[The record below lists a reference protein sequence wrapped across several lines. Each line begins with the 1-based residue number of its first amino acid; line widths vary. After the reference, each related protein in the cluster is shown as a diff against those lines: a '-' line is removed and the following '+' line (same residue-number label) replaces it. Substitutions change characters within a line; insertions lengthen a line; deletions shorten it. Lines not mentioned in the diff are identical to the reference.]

1 MKFARSVVLVG
12 AAAASVAAVACNA
25 ITGLSDYEKVAC
37 VEPCDAAPD
46 NVFDS
51 PYDVPHDVDAGW
63 DAADV
68 NLDVVSDQVD
78 VDAPEDVAPDVLPD
92 VLPDVQYDASEVGV
106 VERRLRW
113 AQWPMPHQFLS
124 TVPGAEDAGLPRGAN
139 LTLGDA
145 SPPYFYDGVTGL
157 DWTVS
162 AGAGMSLG
170 EAVSH
175 CATQGAGPLVAR
187 LPTRIELVTLFEP
200 EVDPSANPVL
210 GSDLKLGAYWSQ
222 SDAPLRDAGAVREY
236 WVVDFAQGAVL
247 TRAED
252 QKAYVRCVL
261 YQK

>member
-1 MKFARSVVLVG
+1 VLLG
-12 AAAASVAAVACNA
+12 AAIASVAAVACNA

-37 VEPCDAAPD
+37 VGPCDAGSTDVMPD
-46 NVFDS
+46 NVFDV
-51 PYDVPHDVDAGW
+51 PYDVDAGDAGEAGLDAVSDGVAFDGPE
-63 DAADV
+63 DAA
-68 NLDVVSDQVD
+68 
-78 VDAPEDVAPDVLPD
+78 PDVAPDVLPD

-124 TVPGAEDAGLPRGAN
+124 PVPDAGDAAPPHDAD
-139 LTLGDA
+139 LTLHDG
-145 SPPYFYDGVTGL
+145 SPPYFHDGVTGL

-175 CATQGAGPLVAR
+175 CDAQSAGPLLAR

-252 QKAYVRCVL
+252 QEAYVRCVL

>member
-1 MKFARSVVLVG
+1 LRSARSVVLLG
-12 AAAASVAAVACNA
+12 AAIASVAAVACNA

-37 VEPCDAAPD
+37 VGPCDAGSTDVMPD
-46 NVFDS
+46 NVFDV
-51 PYDVPHDVDAGW
+51 PYDVDAG
-63 DAADV
+63 DAGEV
-68 NLDVVSDQVD
+68 GLDAVSDGVAFD
-78 VDAPEDVAPDVLPD
+78 GPEDVAPDVPED
-92 VLPDVQYDASEVGV
+92 VVVDVHYDASEVGV

-113 AQWPMPHQFLS
+113 AQWQMPHQFLS
-124 TVPGAEDAGLPRGAN
+124 PVPGAEDAGLPRGAD
-139 LTLGDA
+139 LTLDDA
-145 SPPYFYDGVTGL
+145 SPPYFHDGVTGL

-175 CATQGAGPLVAR
+175 CDAQSAGPLLAR

-200 EVDPSANPVL
+200 EVDPSAHPVL

-252 QKAYVRCVL
+252 QEAYVRCVL

>member
-1 MKFARSVVLVG
+1 LRSARSVVLVG
-12 AAAASVAAVACNA
+12 AAIASVAAVACNA
-25 ITGLSDYEKVAC
+25 ITGLSDYEKVDC
-37 VEPCDAAPD
+37 VGDCGSGVADATPD
-46 NVFDS
+46 TVLDS
-51 PYDVPHDVDAGW
+51 SPIDVQQDVDAGGP
-63 DAADV
+63 DS
-68 NLDVVSDQVD
+68 NLDVVSDQVE
-78 VDAPEDVAPDVLPD
+78 VDAPEDVAPDVP
-92 VLPDVQYDASEVGV
+92 PDVQYDASEVGV
-106 VERRLRW
+106 VERTLRW
-113 AQWPMPHQFLS
+113 ARWQMPHQFLS
-124 TVPGAEDAGLPRGAN
+124 VVPGAGDAGLPRGAE
-139 LTLGDA
+139 LTLDDGP
-145 SPPYFYDGVTGL
+145 PPYFHDGVTGL

-162 AGAGMSLG
+162 AGVGMSLG

-175 CATQGAGPLVAR
+175 CDAQSAGPLLAR

-247 TRAED
+247 TRAEN